1 MAEDHRSESSGTL
14 FTSRRG
20 RRGSGMPPVWWLV
33 ILVVLAAGIWAG
45 WRWFRSDEG
54 RELMPAEPVAAP
66 VDSVVPREPFVLP
79 SLDVSDEAVRTL
91 VSGVAEHPK
100 LASWLVTD
108 DLVRRFVE
116 GVVDISRGS
125 SPLPAL
131 EPLIPPEAFTVRHSG
146 DRILVDSRSY
156 ARYDLLAE
164 VFASMEAR
172 QAADVYREI
181 LPLIREAYRELGIPD
196 QTWEEV
202 LAQAIHNLL
211 AVEVPE
217 APLEVREA
225 IGRYV
230 YAEPSVESLTPA
242 AKHLLRMGPV
252 NARIIQNKVREISE
266 ELTLPEPE

>member
-1 MAEDHRSESSGTL
+1 
-14 FTSRRG
+14 
-20 RRGSGMPPVWWLV
+20 MPPVWWLV
-33 ILVVLAAGIWAG
+33 ILVVLVAGIWAG
-45 WRWFRSDEG
+45 WRWFRSGEG
-54 RELMPAEPVAAP
+54 PEQMPSEPVAAP
-66 VDSVVPREPFVLP
+66 VDSVAPREPFVLP

-91 VSGVAEHPK
+91 VRGVAQHPK

-131 EPLIPPEAFTVRHSG
+131 EPLIPPEAFTVRPSG
-146 DRILVDSRSY
+146 DRLLVDPRSY
-156 ARYDLLAE
+156 ARFDLLAE
-164 VFASMEAR
+164 VFAATEA
-172 QAADVYREI
+172 QEAADVYREI
-181 LPLIREAYRELGIPD
+181 LPLIREAYQELGIPD
-196 QTWEEV
+196 QSWEEV

-230 YAEPSVESLTPA
+230 YAESSVESLTPA

-252 NARIIQNKVREISE
+252 NARIVQQKIREISE
-266 ELTLPEPE
+266 ELVLPEPE